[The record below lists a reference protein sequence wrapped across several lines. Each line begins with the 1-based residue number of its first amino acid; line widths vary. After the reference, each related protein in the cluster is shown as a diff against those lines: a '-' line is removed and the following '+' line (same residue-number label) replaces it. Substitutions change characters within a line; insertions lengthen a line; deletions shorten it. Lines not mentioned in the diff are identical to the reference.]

1 MAQFAAWPE
10 KRNAVHSAQ
19 TLLAAIPRPRA
30 DVVLR
35 TVEKL
40 KRLSRFQST
49 ADLATVP
56 ALDQMERNFYGVVR
70 ERRVLAFCRGS
81 ALY

>member
-1 MAQFAAWPE
+1 MPLVESPQEAPE
-10 KRNAVHSAQ
+10 DEQ
-19 TLLAAIPRPRA
+19 IDRA

>member
-1 MAQFAAWPE
+1 M
-10 KRNAVHSAQ
+10 VHQSV
-19 TLLAAIPRPRA
+19 AINLSRSSS
-30 DVVLR
+30 

-70 ERRVLAFCRGS
+70 ERRVLALCRGS